1 MKVHPREKMVEGKSN
16 VSKKTLRCLQFSRK
30 ERGRGFYQ
38 NDRDDKNDRKS
49 ILYQIP
55 LVQLYYRR

>member
-30 ERGRGFYQ
+30 ERGRDVFQ
-38 NDRDDKNDRKS
+38 SQAHPQKMSSHCKS
-49 ILYQIP
+49 YM
-55 LVQLYYRR
+55 V